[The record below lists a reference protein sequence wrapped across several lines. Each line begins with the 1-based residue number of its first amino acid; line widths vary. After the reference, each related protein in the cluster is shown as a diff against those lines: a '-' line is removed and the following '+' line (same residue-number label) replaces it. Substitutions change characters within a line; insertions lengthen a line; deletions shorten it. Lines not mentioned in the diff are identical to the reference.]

1 MFFKKTVLKRM
12 LKSAYTGAGLTVG
25 HTPETDEEEE
35 GYYLSS
41 GWWVLWFK
49 AGMFPKEAKAA
60 VIELCGE
67 LPAVGEVFKAEK
79 DFGNQYE
86 IEQKEIFNLPEA
98 FKRCTIDYRV
108 TNIMQQQGKTL
119 IRILQAEEGRNV
131 CAVSEVFLDLID
143 LKSIDYENGETE
155 PFGPCAIS
163 PEAPFVYW
171 GGNDCCYLMAGR
183 RTSDGETEAEFWKYL
198 EGTEI
203 V

>member
-79 DFGNQYE
+79 GLRE
-86 IEQKEIFNLPEA
+86 P
-98 FKRCTIDYRV
+98 V
-108 TNIMQQQGKTL
+108 
-119 IRILQAEEGRNV
+119 RN
-131 CAVSEVFLDLID
+131 
-143 LKSIDYENGETE
+143 
-155 PFGPCAIS
+155 
-163 PEAPFVYW
+163 
-171 GGNDCCYLMAGR
+171 
-183 RTSDGETEAEFWKYL
+183 
-198 EGTEI
+198 
-203 V
+203 

>member
-67 LPAVGEVFKAEK
+67 LPAVGQEEELRTGKQKRSSGSTLKA
-79 DFGNQYE
+79 Q
-86 IEQKEIFNLPEA
+86 
-98 FKRCTIDYRV
+98 R
-108 TNIMQQQGKTL
+108 
-119 IRILQAEEGRNV
+119 
-131 CAVSEVFLDLID
+131 
-143 LKSIDYENGETE
+143 
-155 PFGPCAIS
+155 
-163 PEAPFVYW
+163 
-171 GGNDCCYLMAGR
+171 
-183 RTSDGETEAEFWKYL
+183 
-198 EGTEI
+198 
-203 V
+203 

>member
-41 GWWVLWFK
+41 GWWVLWFN

-98 FKRCTIDYRV
+98 
-108 TNIMQQQGKTL
+108 
-119 IRILQAEEGRNV
+119 
-131 CAVSEVFLDLID
+131 
-143 LKSIDYENGETE
+143 
-155 PFGPCAIS
+155 
-163 PEAPFVYW
+163 PFVYW
-171 GGNDCCYLMAGR
+171 GNDCCYLMAGR